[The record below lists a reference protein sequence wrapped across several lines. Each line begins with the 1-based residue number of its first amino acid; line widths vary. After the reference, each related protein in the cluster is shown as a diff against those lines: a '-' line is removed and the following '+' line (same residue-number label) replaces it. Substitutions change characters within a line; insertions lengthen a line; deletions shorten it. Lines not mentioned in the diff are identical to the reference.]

1 ATVHRRVSWPAPRGA
16 PATFCLSDPR
26 DDQHQRRGAHR
37 RFKMIMLPT
46 SGDYASDLRAQIER
60 RRLEAEQLRQQAL
73 LDQRAFDSPPDA
85 RVRVWE
91 RLHQLRL
98 PKDPLHA
105 VLNQVAAQTGLALSD
120 VQEVQRQRALAR

>member
-1 ATVHRRVSWPAPRGA
+1 
-16 PATFCLSDPR
+16 
-26 DDQHQRRGAHR
+26 
-37 RFKMIMLPT
+37 MIMLPT

>member
-1 ATVHRRVSWPAPRGA
+1 
-16 PATFCLSDPR
+16 
-26 DDQHQRRGAHR
+26 
-37 RFKMIMLPT
+37 MMMLPT
-46 SGDYASDLRAQIER
+46 SGDYASDLRAQAER

-98 PKDPLHA
+98 PNDPLHA

>member
-1 ATVHRRVSWPAPRGA
+1 
-16 PATFCLSDPR
+16 
-26 DDQHQRRGAHR
+26 
-37 RFKMIMLPT
+37 MMMLPT

-60 RRLEAEQLRQQAL
+60 RRIEAEQLRQQAL

-98 PKDPLHA
+98 PKDPMHA